1 MEGAEYANRDR
12 MAWRGTMV
20 VEASYLFLM
29 IFLVFAVIVCEGV
42 YLHDCYILYAKAQKC
57 AVDVTKEV
65 VSDVVD
71 GKIDLA
77 AWKERGLLWQVTDG
91 HKNQEAKAKE
101 TLTKTANEGLLFSQK
116 IDTEVSVSSYEVEV
130 KYHFKYSMPLMNVF
144 YKLHLT
150 PPRETTITAVA
161 GYVEQEEFL
170 RLLHSLFMKKKTA
183 GSS

>member
-1 MEGAEYANRDR
+1 MEGVEHAKRDGV
-12 MAWRGTMV
+12 ALRGAMV
-20 VEASYLFLM
+20 VEASYLFLL

-91 HKNQEAKAKE
+91 HKDQEAKAKE
-101 TLTKTANEGLLFSQK
+101 MLTRTAMKGFYFPRRSIQRCR
-116 IDTEVSVSSYEVEV
+116 SA
-130 KYHFKYSMPLMNVF
+130 LMRW
-144 YKLHLT
+144 K
-150 PPRETTITAVA
+150 
-161 GYVEQEEFL
+161 
-170 RLLHSLFMKKKTA
+170 
-183 GSS
+183 